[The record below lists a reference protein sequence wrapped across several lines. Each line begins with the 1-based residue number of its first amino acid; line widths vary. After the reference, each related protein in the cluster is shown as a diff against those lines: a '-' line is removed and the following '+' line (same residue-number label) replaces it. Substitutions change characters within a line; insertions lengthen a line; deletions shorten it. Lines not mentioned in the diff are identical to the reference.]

1 MAGLSLIGEGKDTSE
16 PIPSGDSLSLT
27 IGSWLGIPALPFV
40 TLYKVSASFII
51 IILEHLSGFQRC
63 CIVFRLL
70 ASNHLHK
77 PQGFLQWSHPSGLT
91 ACLYGAFCAHWVP
104 SNSSTGS
111 SYISRLIF
119 KRCNKAL
126 PLSHRIGNIFELM
139 EILNNKLAEIPN
151 LRVLS
156 QRPETKADGY
166 LAVDKLLNGDFAN
179 DKLFRTVSPA
189 LAFQYVSANKR

>member
-1 MAGLSLIGEGKDTSE
+1 MVRSALIGFQA
-16 PIPSGDSLSLT
+16 IQ
-27 IGSWLGIPALPFV
+27 AQV
-40 TLYKVSASFII
+40 
-51 IILEHLSGFQRC
+51 EH
-63 CIVFRLL
+63 I
-70 ASNHLHK
+70 A
-77 PQGFLQWSHPSGLT
+77 T
-91 ACLYGAFCAHWVP
+91 Y
-104 SNSSTGS
+104 
-111 SYISRLIF
+111 SYSCISRHIL
-119 KRCNKAL
+119 KSCNTAL

-189 LAFQYVSANKR
+189 LAFQYVSANER